1 MLPVSGYETLHP
13 EDESLGCLSLLIKG
27 VGCFSAS
34 ASASGRDKAH
44 RSLESMGLSL
54 EGLRGR

>member
-13 EDESLGCLSLLIKG
+13 EDETLGCLSLLIKG

-34 ASASGRDKAH
+34 ASCRDKAH
-44 RSLESMGLSL
+44 RSLESVGLSL